1 MIEYIKGKITALTPT
16 DVVLET
22 GGIGYLLN
30 ISLPVFTV
38 LQGQSEAK
46 MLVHESIREDAHVLF
61 GFLEEKERVLFRLL
75 IGVSGIGANTARM
88 LLSSVAADELETVIA
103 SGDDRRLRAVKG
115 IGTKTAQRII
125 VDLRDKIST
134 VGTAEVS
141 LPMNNSSETYDE
153 AMAALS
159 ALGFARQQTQKVLT
173 KIFREN
179 PTITVE
185 KAIKLSLTQL

>member
-1 MIEYIKGKITALTPT
+1 
-16 DVVLET
+16 
-22 GGIGYLLN
+22 
-30 ISLPVFTV
+30 
-38 LQGQSEAK
+38 
-46 MLVHESIREDAHVLF
+46 
-61 GFLEEKERVLFRLL
+61 
-75 IGVSGIGANTARM
+75 
-88 LLSSVAADELETVIA
+88 
-103 SGDDRRLRAVKG
+103 
-115 IGTKTAQRII
+115 TKTAQRII

>member
-30 ISLPVFTV
+30 ISLPVFTA